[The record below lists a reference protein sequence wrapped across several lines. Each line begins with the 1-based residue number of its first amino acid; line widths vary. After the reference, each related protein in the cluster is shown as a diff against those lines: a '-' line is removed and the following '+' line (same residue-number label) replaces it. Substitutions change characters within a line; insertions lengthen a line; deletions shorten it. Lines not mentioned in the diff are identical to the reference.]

1 MGEAMGST
9 SGEQTGSFPRS
20 PAAVGRECHM
30 RTILTMSLLA
40 CSHVAFSAPKPEVS
54 KPDEVVVYRKTEQAE
69 LGMEIFRPKGWKEGD
84 SRSAVVFF
92 FGGGWVG
99 GSTAQFHPQ
108 ATRLASLGMVAYCAD
123 YRVQSRHKTSPFEAV
138 ADAKAAIRWIWR
150 NAKSQGVN
158 RDQIVAAGG
167 SAGGHLAA
175 CCGLVTGYD
184 EVGEGEPAFIPA
196 AMALFNPVID
206 TSRKGYGYGK
216 LKQRYREISPVEH
229 VHALAVPTLVLVGS
243 ADTTTPPAGH
253 KLFKAR
259 MDERGRSCS
268 LFVSEGQKHGFFN
281 PRGDNSQ
288 YWMTMERVEE
298 FLRKEGLVEAAGGK
312 NTGRPE

>member
-1 MGEAMGST
+1 
-9 SGEQTGSFPRS
+9 
-20 PAAVGRECHM
+20 
-30 RTILTMSLLA
+30 MSLLA
-40 CSHVAFSAPKPEVS
+40 SSPVAFSAPKPEAR
-54 KPDEVVVYRKTEQAE
+54 KPDEVVVYRQTEQADLE
-69 LGMEIFRPKGWKEGD
+69 MEVFRPKGWKSGD
-84 SRSAVVFF
+84 RRAAIVFF

-138 ADAKAAIRWIWR
+138 ADAKAALRWIWR
-150 NAKSQGVN
+150 NAKGQGVN

-175 CCGLVTGYD
+175 CCGLVAGYD
-184 EVGEGEPAFIPA
+184 EIAAGEPSFIPA
-196 AMALFNPVID
+196 AMALLNPVID

-229 VHALAVPTLVLVGS
+229 VHASVAPTLVLVGS

-259 MDERGRSCS
+259 MDGRRRSCS
-268 LFVSEGQKHGFFN
+268 LFISEGQKHGFFN

-288 YWMTMERVEE
+288 YYATMGRMEN
-298 FLRKEGLVEAAGGK
+298 FLREESLLAPGD
-312 NTGRPE
+312 R

>member
-1 MGEAMGST
+1 
-9 SGEQTGSFPRS
+9 
-20 PAAVGRECHM
+20 M

-40 CSHVAFSAPKPEVS
+40 CSPVAFSAPKPEVR
-54 KPDEVVVYRKTEQAE
+54 KPDEVVVYCKTEQAE

-99 GSTAQFHPQ
+99 GSTAQFYPQ

-175 CCGLVTGYD
+175 CCGLVTGHD

-229 VHALAVPTLVLVGS
+229 VHALVVPTLVLVGS

-259 MDERGRSCS
+259 MEERGRSCS

-288 YWMTMERVEE
+288 YWVTMERVEG
-298 FLRKEGLVEAAGGK
+298 FLRKEGLLEAAGGK
-312 NTGRPE
+312 NTVRPE